1 MKNIDKST
9 LIISSIISLVGLVM
23 IFSTGGFN
31 YLLRQSIWL
40 IGSFIICIIIAKF
53 PSRFWTNISLPLYIL
68 TCLLTLIVLFY
79 ASGYPR
85 RWFNI
90 GFISLQP
97 SEFVKIGTLMLL
109 ASHLSEKKKLEKFSD
124 FLIPLL
130 IIAIPSGLI
139 FIEPDLG
146 AAQIFFPIMCLMLYW
161 AGMPFAK
168 IVIFFSPILAAI
180 FSFSIYLWFGFFFL
194 FGIFVYSRKKL
205 TEIIYHLTAN
215 PLVGLITPII
225 WHSLKSYQQKRIT
238 AFLSPWVDPK
248 GISWQSIQSKIA
260 IGSGQIWGKGFLS
273 GTQKKLE
280 FLPERHTDF
289 IFSCIGE
296 EFGLIGIIISIFLYV
311 LLFFRILRIAYE
323 TKNRFLS
330 LVAIGIL
337 AWLWYQTFINMGMTI
352 GILPITG
359 VSLPFISYGG
369 SSLLSCFIGIGIVL
383 SISKVRFYE
392 Y

>member
-1 MKNIDKST
+1 MKNIDKGT
-9 LIISSIISLVGLVM
+9 LIISLIISLVGLLM

-31 YLLRQSIWL
+31 YFLRQVLWL
-40 IGSFIICIIIAKF
+40 IGSIIVCIIIAKF
-53 PSRFWTNISLPLYIL
+53 PSRFWATISLPLYII
-68 TCLLTLIVLFY
+68 TCLLTIIVLFY

-85 RWFNI
+85 RWFSI
-90 GFISLQP
+90 GFINLQP
-97 SEFVKIGTLMLL
+97 SEFAKIGTLMLL
-109 ASHLSEKKKLEKFSD
+109 ASHLSEKKKLEKFTD

-130 IIAIPSGLI
+130 IIAIPSCLI
-139 FIEPDLG
+139 FIEPDFG
-146 AAQIFFPIMCLMLYW
+146 AAQIFFPIMCFMLYW
-161 AGMPFAK
+161 AGMPLAK
-168 IVIFFSPILAAI
+168 IVIFFSPILASI
-180 FSFSIYLWFGFFFL
+180 FSFSIYLWLGFFIF

-205 TEIIYHLTAN
+205 TEIIYYFIAN
-215 PLVGLITPII
+215 PLIGLITPII
-225 WHSLKSYQQKRIT
+225 WHALKSYQQKRII

-273 GTQKKLE
+273 GTQKNLE

-296 EFGLIGIIISIFLYV
+296 ELGFIGIFISIFLYV
-311 LLFFRILRIAYE
+311 LLFFRILRIAHE
-323 TKNRFLS
+323 TKNKFLS
-330 LVAIGIL
+330 LMAIGIL
-337 AWLWYQTFINMGMTI
+337 TWFWYQTFINMGMTI

-359 VSLPFISYGG
+359 VPLPFISYGG
-369 SSLLSCFIGIGIVL
+369 SSLLSCFIGIGLVL